1 MNTIAQMQ
9 KTIPVSSFRFSNPS
23 SWTEGALTGV
33 RNRAVHTPTAEQSF
47 ITIPLDGLEMQYT
60 QYGFRIQSIIVPY
73 LMDVAAPTAGL
84 NHGFFRI
91 DQDAGITG
99 ASGAVPS
106 QATLSSS
113 LQSTFQQGQTTV
125 TNTNIS
131 TLGQAMIITPI
142 SAAWLNENG
151 SLNYRS
157 YALQVSVTTA
167 ATTTLSLY
175 SATVRYELAIG

>member
-1 MNTIAQMQ
+1 MYQTVQLQ
-9 KTIPVSSFRFSNPS
+9 KTIAPSAFQYSNPS
-23 SWTEGALTGV
+23 SWTSGSLTGV

-47 ITIPLDGLEMQYT
+47 VTVSLDGLEMPYG
-60 QYGFRIQSIIVPY
+60 QYGFRIQSIIIPY
-73 LMDVAAPTAGL
+73 LMDTAAPTTGL

-113 LQSTFQQGQTTV
+113 FSSTFQQGQSAV

-131 TLGQAMIITPI
+131 STGQVMIITPNSPFWI
-142 SAAWLNENG
+142 NETG
-151 SLNYRS
+151 SINRQT
-157 YALQVSVTTA
+157 YAFQISVTTA
-167 ATTTLSLY
+167 ASTTLSLY
-175 SATVRYELAIG
+175 GATVRYDLAIG